1 MTIQAQQQSL
11 RFRTNI
17 QCSNCVAKITPVLDT
32 LPGITHWRVELASAE
47 KWLII
52 GGQVSPD
59 TIIAACAAAGFAAQA
74 DNTINGLGDNS
85 AAQSRNKR
93 AVFWQ
98 DKAAWRRAGYNTLNC
113 LIGCSVGD
121 FGMMFYLQTY
131 YPTLSVWQIM
141 IPAMICGL
149 LTSVLLET
157 FLLHRYQQLAWGA
170 ALQTALRMSFLSMVV
185 MEIAENATDIALT
198 GGVCQPASAA
208 FWLALAASLLAGFI
222 VPLPYNY
229 YRLKR
234 YGKACH

>member
-1 MTIQAQQQSL
+1 MTVQAQRQSL

-17 QCSNCVAKITPVLDT
+17 QCSSCVAKITPVLDT
-32 LPGITHWRVELASAE
+32 LPGVMHWRVDLTSAE
-47 KWLII
+47 KWLIV
-52 GGQVSPD
+52 GGQVSAD
-59 TIIAACAAAGFAAQA
+59 AIISACAAAGFAAQA
-74 DNTINGLGDNS
+74 ENATNGLGDSS
-85 AAQSRNKR
+85 AAQNKNKR
-93 AVFWQ
+93 VDFWQ
-98 DKAAWRRAGYNTLNC
+98 DTAAWRRAGSNTLNC

-121 FGMMFYLQTY
+121 LGMMFYLQTY
-131 YPTLSVWQIM
+131 YPALSVWEM
-141 IPAMICGL
+141 MLPAMLCGL

-157 FLLHRYQQLAWGA
+157 FLLHRYQQLAWGV

-234 YGKACH
+234 YGKSCH